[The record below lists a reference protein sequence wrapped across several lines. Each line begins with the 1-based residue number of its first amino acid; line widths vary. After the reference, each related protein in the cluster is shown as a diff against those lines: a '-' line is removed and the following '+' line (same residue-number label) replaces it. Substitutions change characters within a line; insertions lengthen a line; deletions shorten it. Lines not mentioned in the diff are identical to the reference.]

1 MVEWSLF
8 SDVPFVLLSLLL
20 LLLFWHF
27 GVFFRLNFFE
37 HFSKTNA
44 KQSKETK
51 TCFLLIAK
59 RYSIIT
65 FLHHLRFFFVGFFS
79 ISFSSNHL
87 IHFELS
93 LNFSVICK
101 THIHTHTHTARILTH
116 SHSHY
121 VRWFLLQ
128 LSNETPSARANYCC
142 SSSHRSS
149 SFSLISML
157 AFFTH
162 RTLFPQPFCSL
173 RIAK

>member
-27 GVFFRLNFFE
+27 DAFFQLNFFK

-44 KQSKETK
+44 KQSKAKQSKKMK

-65 FLHHLRFFFVGFFS
+65 FLHHLRFLFLHLVLFK
-79 ISFSSNHL
+79 SSHTFWIIVKFLGDLQN
-87 IHFELS
+87 
-93 LNFSVICK
+93 
-101 THIHTHTHTARILTH
+101 THSARILTH

-142 SSSHRSS
+142 SSSQQ
-149 SFSLISML
+149 
-157 AFFTH
+157 
-162 RTLFPQPFCSL
+162 PQKQFL
-173 RIAK
+173 